1 MKRLLSTT
9 LVSFFITFSLFAQV
23 EQESKTLLIR
33 CDDIGMSHSVNMAT
47 KELIDAGVKF
57 SASVMVPCSWFDEA
71 VDILNANPQIS
82 VGIHL
87 TLNSEWKNYKWGP
100 VAGKNAVPSLVDSV
114 GNFFPSRATFF
125 ANNPRLD
132 EVETELRAQIE
143 KAVKSGLKITYLDY
157 HMGTAVDKPE
167 MRKIVEQLA
176 EEYNFGIS
184 RYFNEDYLE
193 IMYSVDLSEKENHL
207 LKVLDSLKVNQNNLF
222 VCHIGKDND
231 EMQAMIDLNTFG
243 LKEMS
248 KHRESEL
255 QALLSAIK
263 NDEFNKRNITLINY
277 DDIINIYGL
286 NSMKPPEESGY

>member
-1 MKRLLSTT
+1 MKRLLSITF
-9 LVSFFITFSLFAQV
+9 LSLYITFSLFAQV
-23 EQESKTLLIR
+23 QQDSKTFLIR
-33 CDDIGMSHSVNMAT
+33 CDDIGMSHGVNMAAQ
-47 KELIDAGVKF
+47 ELIDAGVKF

-100 VAGKNAVPSLVDSV
+100 VAGKNTVPSLVDSV

-143 KAVKSGLKITYLDY
+143 KAVKSGLKIAYLDY

-176 EEYNFGIS
+176 KEYNLGIS
-184 RYFNEDYLE
+184 RYFNEEYLE
-193 IMYSVDLSEKENHL
+193 IMYSVDLNEKENHL

-255 QALLSAIK
+255 QALLSVIK
-263 NDEFNKRNITLINY
+263 NDEFNKRDITLINY